1 MKIISKNSSKDDYD
15 VLSIQYQ
22 KHFLTDL
29 ICNHTDKANMQ
40 RSIEARSPFLDHELF
55 DFTNELPKNFKIK
68 NNKSKIV
75 LRKFLKM
82 NLKNDV
88 YKNPKKGF
96 TVPIANWL
104 RTELKDLV
112 LDTLNSKKI
121 ESLNLI
127 NND

>member
-1 MKIISKNSSKDDYD
+1 
-15 VLSIQYQ
+15 
-22 KHFLTDL
+22 
-29 ICNHTDKANMQ
+29 MQ